1 MTFKVST
8 SKSFEQLIGKE
19 EKKNIIGQV
28 RKEFSKQGPVKVK
41 QAIVKDMIRG
51 VSPVQGGGKWKKYSD
66 SYKKEIRRGSSKRMR
81 SAKPTKFVSPV
92 NLRLTGA
99 LHRSL
104 TSFLKGKVLFI

>member
-66 SYKKEIRRGSSKRMR
+66 SYKKEIRR
-81 SAKPTKFVSPV
+81 
-92 NLRLTGA
+92 
-99 LHRSL
+99 
-104 TSFLKGKVLFI
+104 FL